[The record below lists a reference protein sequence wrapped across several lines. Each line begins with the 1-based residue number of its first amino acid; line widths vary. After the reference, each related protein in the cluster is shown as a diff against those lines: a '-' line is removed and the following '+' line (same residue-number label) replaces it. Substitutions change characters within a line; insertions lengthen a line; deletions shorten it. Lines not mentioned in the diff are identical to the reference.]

1 MPPEVAGIPS
11 ATQALPAAPAATLLA
26 AQAGGVGGNTVN
38 AVAPVGQSRAPADAL
53 QSAARQV
60 VSSLPGRNQFSF
72 AFDRSTGMTI
82 VKVYNA
88 DTGELVRQ
96 IPTEEIV
103 RIAQLMR
110 QEEAHPNV
118 VDVTA

>member
-1 MPPEVAGIPS
+1 MAADVPAVGA
-11 ATQALPAAPAATLLA
+11 ATQATATATLPATAA
-26 AQAGGVGGNTVN
+26 VGGTVGGASVA
-38 AVAPVGQSRAPADAL
+38 AVQAAGRVAGSGDVL
-53 QSAARQV
+53 QQAARQV
-60 VSSLPGRNQFSF
+60 VATLPGRNQFSF
-72 AFDRSTGMTI
+72 QFDRATGMTI